1 MFCPATPLEHCF
13 GRALAGD
20 SAGRQK
26 NVTCAL
32 EGEGR
37 LWRWKDH
44 PRPHSVAA
52 LLSVAHALPPHRL
65 LQTQAADAARGAF
78 AHRYAAFERMV
89 PVFTTSGIESRYTV
103 KPLDWY
109 FSALGWPERNAAYLE
124 GAQQLFVDAATR
136 ALAAAGCAAS
146 EVDTIV
152 TISSTGIATPSLEAR
167 VAGRMGFRPDVER
180 VPVFG
185 LGCAGG
191 VSGLAIASRLA
202 AARPG
207 STVLLVAIEICTAAF
222 RMDQLT
228 PANMV
233 ATALFGDGA
242 AACVVR
248 AGPGEEG
255 LARIE
260 GAGEHLWPDTLDI
273 MGWKVDPT
281 GLGVIFDR
289 SIPPFAEQQ
298 VGPAVDGILSRLG
311 IARDSVDRFA
321 CHPGGAKVI
330 TALETTLRLAQGS
343 LHHEREVLR
352 QYGNMSAPTVLF
364 VLERLVD
371 AGLPQRT
378 VLAALGPGFTCSAL
392 SLARAG

>member
-1 MFCPATPLEHCF
+1 M
-13 GRALAGD
+13 
-20 SAGRQK
+20 
-26 NVTCAL
+26 
-32 EGEGR
+32 
-37 LWRWKDH
+37 
-44 PRPHSVAA
+44 PHRSA

-65 LQTQAADAARGAF
+65 LQTEAAEAARGIF
-78 AHRYAAFERMV
+78 AHRYAAFERMA
-89 PVFTTSGIESRYTV
+89 PVFTTSGIEQRYTV

-109 FSALGWPERNAAYLE
+109 LATLGWPERNAAYLE
-124 GAQQLFVDAATR
+124 GAQALFIEAATR
-136 ALAAAGCAAS
+136 ALATAGVPAS

-152 TISSTGIATPSLEAR
+152 TISSTGVATPSLEAR
-167 VAGRMGFRPDVER
+167 VAGRMGFRADVER

-191 VSGLAIASRLA
+191 VSGLAIAGRLA

-207 STVLLVAIEICTAAF
+207 TTVLLVAIEICTAAF

-228 PANMV
+228 AANMV

-248 AGPGEEG
+248 AGSGERG
-255 LARIE
+255 LAAIE

-289 SIPPFAEQQ
+289 SIPPFAEQE
-298 VGPAVDGILSRLG
+298 VGRAVENILSRIG
-311 IARDSVDRFA
+311 VTRASVDRFA

-330 TALETTLRLAQGS
+330 TALEATLRLAQGA
-343 LHHEREVLR
+343 LDHEREVLR

-364 VLERLVD
+364 VLERLVA
-371 AGLPQRT
+371 AGLPPRT
-378 VLAALGPGFTCSAL
+378 VLTALGPGFTCSAL
-392 SLARAG
+392 SLVRTA